1 MILIVGGA
9 GYIGSTVNKE
19 LTRAGFKTVVFDN
32 LSTGKK
38 ELVKWGE
45 FFEGDLGNIEQIRE
59 VFDKYPIEAVLHFAA
74 LKAVGESVVEPEKYY
89 LNNVA
94 NTLNLFK
101 VMREK
106 GVNKFIFSSSA
117 AVYGEPKY
125 NPIDES
131 HPLSPISPYG
141 WNKAMV
147 EQIMKDYIHAYD
159 FKYVALRYFNACAA
173 EPEAETGEWP
183 GSSANLIPLVLDA
196 AIGRRENIKIFGT
209 DYPTEDGTCVRDYIH
224 VVDLASAHILALKYL
239 LSGGQSNIFNLGN
252 GRGFSVREV
261 INMVKKV
268 TGVDFAVV
276 EVERRPG
283 DPPIL
288 IASSDKAQKEL
299 GWKGE
304 NADLEKII
312 IDAWNWHKKAV
323 QLINSN
329 NNI

>member
-19 LTRAGFKTVVFDN
+19 LTKAGYKTIVFDN

-45 FFEGDLGNIEQIRE
+45 FVEGDLAKIEDIRA

-74 LKAVGESVVEPEKYY
+74 LKAVGESVIEPEKYY

-101 VMREK
+101 VMRERR
-106 GVNKFIFSSSA
+106 VNKFLFSSSA

-125 NPIDES
+125 NPVDEK
-131 HPLSPISPYG
+131 HPVSPISPYG

-147 EQIMKDYIHAYD
+147 EQVLKDYSSAYD

-173 EPEAETGEWP
+173 EPETETGEWP

-196 AIGRRENIKIFGT
+196 AIGRRENIKVFGT
-209 DYPTEDGTCVRDYIH
+209 NYPTDDGTCVRDYIH

-239 LSGGQSNIFNLGN
+239 LNGGDSNIFNLGN
-252 GRGFSVREV
+252 GRGFSVKEV

-268 TGVDFAVV
+268 TGVDFSVV
-276 EVERRPG
+276 ETERRPG

-288 IASSDKAQKEL
+288 IASSEKAQKEL
-299 GWKGE
+299 LWKAE

-312 IDAWNWHKKAV
+312 IDAWKWHQKACNMIEDKEK
-323 QLINSN
+323 L
-329 NNI
+329 